1 MQYLM
6 AIDAG
11 TGSVRAVIFDTKGNQ
26 ISVAQKEWIHLE
38 VKNVP
43 NSMTFDTKINW
54 DLTVLCIQEAL
65 KNANL
70 NGNDIVALS
79 ATSMRE
85 GIVLYDKEG
94 EALWGVAN
102 VDARADKEVRFL
114 KENYEGIEEAFY
126 QTSGQTF
133 ALGALPRI
141 LWLKNNHPE
150 TYEKVAYISMIGD
163 WILAQLS
170 GVIATDPSNGGTTGI
185 YSLNKRDWDASM
197 AEKIGLKSDIF
208 PPSLEPGTVVGNVTV
223 NAAEL
228 TGLSTSTKVV
238 MGGGDVQLGA
248 AGLGVVREGQVAILG
263 GSFWQQVVN
272 IKSDTVPPEDMS
284 VRVNPHV
291 VKGLSQAEGITFFS
305 GLIMRWFR
313 DAFCELEK
321 QEALDRGI
329 DPYTVLEEKAK
340 KVPVGSYGILPIF
353 SDSMKYGKWYHAA
366 PAFINLSIDP
376 EVCNRASMF
385 RSLQENACIVSAIN
399 LEKIKA
405 FSNLEF
411 DEIVFAGG
419 ASKGEL
425 WCQILADVTG
435 CKIKVPKITEATALG
450 AAMAAGVGTGIYE
463 SISTAAEELV
473 EWDREYLPNSEN
485 FNAYSKIKEQWQEVY
500 ANQLSLVDKG
510 LTESM
515 WKAPGV

>member
-11 TGSVRAVIFDTKGNQ
+11 TGSVRAVIFDTLGNQ

-38 VKNVP
+38 VEGVP
-43 NSMTFDTKINW
+43 NSMTFDTESNW
-54 DLTVLCIQEAL
+54 DLTVWCIQESL
-65 KNANL
+65 ENVNL
-70 NGNDIVALS
+70 RGADIVAVS

-85 GIVLYDKEG
+85 GVVLYNKEG

-114 KENYEGIEEAFY
+114 KENYEGIEEEFY
-126 QTSGQTF
+126 RISGQTF

-141 LWLKNNHPE
+141 KWLKNNDPE
-150 TYEKVAYISMIGD
+150 LYEKVAYISMIGD
-163 WILAQLS
+163 WILAKLS

-197 AEKIGLKSDIF
+197 AEKVGIKANIF
-208 PPSLEPGTVVGNVTV
+208 PPSLEPGTVLGTVTTE
-223 NAAEL
+223 ASIL
-228 TGLSTSTKVV
+228 TGLSISTKVV

-248 AGLGVVREGQVAILG
+248 AGLGVVKEGQVAILG

-272 IKSDTVPPEDMS
+272 IPSETVPPENMS

-291 VKGLSQAEGITFFS
+291 IKGLSQAEGITFFS
-305 GLIMRWFR
+305 GFIMRWFR
-313 DAFCELEK
+313 DAFCESEKLEAEK
-321 QEALDRGI
+321 RGI
-329 DPYTVLEEKAK
+329 DTYAVLEEKAK
-340 KVPVGSYGILPIF
+340 DVPVGSYGILPIF

-366 PAFINLSIDP
+366 PAFLNLSIDP
-376 EVCNRASMF
+376 KVCNKASMF
-385 RSLQENACIVSAIN
+385 RSLQENACIVSVIN

-405 FSNLEF
+405 FTNLEF

-435 CKIKVPKITEATALG
+435 CKIKVPKVTEATALG
-450 AAMAAGVGTGIYE
+450 AAMAAGVGVGAYK
-463 SISTAAEELV
+463 SIAKAAEALV
-473 EWDREYLPNSEN
+473 EWDKEYLPNAEN
-485 FNAYSKIKEQWQEVY
+485 FSKYTAIKEQWQQVY
-500 ANQLSLVDKG
+500 ANQLTLVDRG